1 MLSPRLKPFFF
12 KILLSIFV
20 HDYKN
25 IVKLYRQ
32 SCNARAEMEPY
43 LRIITP
49 EELYEHELIH
59 ISEKMD
65 ELQRLVYHLRE
76 KGLSDK
82 EISEKL
88 NVPLYRIQKRL
99 NLVEADLLKILQ
111 YID

>member
-32 SCNARAEMEPY
+32 SCATRSEMEPY
-43 LRIITP
+43 LRAVTA
-49 EELYEHELIH
+49 EDLYDQELLLIA
-59 ISEKMD
+59 EKMD
-65 ELQRLVYHLRE
+65 DLQRLVCQLRE
-76 KGLSDK
+76 KGFSD
-82 EISEKL
+82 EDISEKL

-99 NLVEADLLKILQ
+99 NLVEAYLLQILQ
-111 YID
+111 YTT